1 MKIIGI
7 DPDSDK
13 CGVCIISNGYT
24 NLHSIKIE
32 DVLSTINLDIEDGYI
47 FAVENVEANKTTYP
61 RGVPAKAHA
70 AIAQKV
76 GMVKMA
82 ARVIIRTIQMHGG
95 IVILVPPGVGKQVKN
110 NAKLFNELSGWTERS
125 NEDMRD
131 AWAIAQYALNKK

>member
-1 MKIIGI
+1 MMLIGI

-13 CGVCIISNGYT
+13 CGVCESVGVEFVVESILIEKLLEDIPVYIQQGY
-24 NLHSIKIE
+24 K
-32 DVLSTINLDIEDGYI
+32 
-47 FAVENVEANKTTYP
+47 FAIENVEANKTTYP

-82 ARVIIRTIQMHGG
+82 ARVIIRTIEMHGG
-95 IVILVPPGVGKQVKN
+95 TVILVPPGVGRQVKN
-110 NAKLFNELSGWTERS
+110 NAKLFNELSGWTGQS

>member
-13 CGVCIISNGYT
+13 CGVCKIHDKLMNAESV
-24 NLHSIKIE
+24 KIE
-32 DVLSTINLDIEDGYI
+32 ELLLRVKMLAADGYV

-82 ARVIIRTIQMHGG
+82 ARVIIRTIEMHGG
-95 IVILVPPGVGKQVKN
+95 TVILVPPGVGKQVKN
-110 NAKLFNELSGWTERS
+110 NAKLFNELSGWTGRS